1 MDRNLWFVLVGV
13 LVLLAACTSQSPT
26 CSSPYIV
33 NGQSC
38 CLDKD
43 ADGMC
48 DAKDSQESVA
58 TSCELCPPRFVTQK
72 EEVPVYRY
80 VCENG
85 SIMTEPGSCGV
96 KVRSTAHLF
105 NPHEDQDE
113 TLINRFTSRPACRG
127 EYNAAEIYMDLVKAP
142 QRIVIEVKGTPTG
155 QFETLA
161 VLNGSSQVLDDVYFY
176 VGLCTSIECSTVT
189 DARFP
194 PENAFLIRASLFY
207 AEAQATTKELL
218 IDPTEEGD
226 YGKKRC

>member
-1 MDRNLWFVLVGV
+1 MRQFA
-13 LVLLAACTSQSPT
+13 LVLFLGCLVMFIACTAQEPT
-26 CSSPYIV
+26 CATPYIA

-43 ADGMC
+43 TDGLC
-48 DAKDSQESVA
+48 DGTGSTESVA

-72 EEVPVYRY
+72 EEVLVFRY

-85 SIMTEPGSCGV
+85 SIMTEPGACGV

-105 NPHEDQDE
+105 SPHEEQDE
-113 TLINRFTSRPACRG
+113 TFINRFTSRPACRG
-127 EYNAAEIYMDLVKAP
+127 EYLAAELHLDLAKAP
-142 QRIVIEVKGTPTG
+142 QRVVIEVKSNPSGA
-155 QFETLA
+155 FETLS
-161 VLNGSSQVLDDVYFY
+161 VLNGSSQVLDELYFY

-207 AEAQATTKELL
+207 AEAQATTKEIL
-218 IDPTEEGD
+218 IDPTEEGE